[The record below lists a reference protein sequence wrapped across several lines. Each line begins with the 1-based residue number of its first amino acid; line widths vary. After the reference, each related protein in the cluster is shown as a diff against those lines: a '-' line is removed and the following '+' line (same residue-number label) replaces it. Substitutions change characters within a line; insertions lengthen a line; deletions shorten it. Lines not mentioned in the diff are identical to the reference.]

1 MDKNILK
8 ERNEKIKKLMTEMG
22 MDAVVALSLE
32 NVFYSTGAYIMTQRA
47 IRDRLEI
54 AILPRKE
61 DPVFIVCKIEERLA
75 REETWIEDM
84 RTYIEFKDSPILFL
98 VDALKEM
105 GFEKASIGIEQRFL
119 SAQDYIEL
127 KNAMPD
133 TQFIE
138 CQGLFN
144 KVQMIKEPGE
154 IEILAKAALA
164 TRKAAD
170 AGFISAKIGD
180 TEKELANQMNINLL
194 NQGVD
199 ELSFMV
205 LGTGKRSMHAH
216 PTPGDTPLCNG
227 DIVRVDFGGL
237 FSGYYSDLAR
247 TAVVG
252 KPSSIQADVY
262 KKLATIQK
270 EVIYSLQVG
279 VRFCDVYNQCKEMYK
294 EKELP
299 FNMPHI
305 GHGLGIGLH
314 EHPIINPLNEEK
326 VQENMVINVEPLV
339 VYGEGAYHIE
349 DLLLTTKNGP
359 KILTGSRMSDEI
371 PVIN

>member
-1 MDKNILK
+1 MKKHILRA
-8 ERNEKIKKLMTEMG
+8 RNERMKELMVEKG

-47 IRDRLEI
+47 IKDRLEI
-54 AILPRKE
+54 AILPQKG
-61 DPVFIVCKIEERLA
+61 DPVFVVCKIEERLA
-75 REETWIEDM
+75 KEETWIEDM
-84 RTYIEFKDSPILFL
+84 RTYIEFKESPILFL

-105 GFEKASIGIEQRFL
+105 GLEKACIGIEQHQL
-119 SAQDYIEL
+119 SAHYHMEL
-127 KNAMPD
+127 KNAMPNSE
-133 TQFIE
+133 FVE
-138 CQGLFN
+138 CQNIFD

-154 IEILAKAALA
+154 IEILTKAAIG
-164 TRKAAD
+164 TRKAVD
-170 AGFISAKIGD
+170 AAFISAKVGD
-180 TEKELANQMNINLL
+180 TEKELANQMNINLI

-205 LGTGKRSMHAH
+205 LGTGKRSMYAH
-216 PTPGDTPLCNG
+216 PTPGDTPLCPG
-227 DIVRVDFGGL
+227 DILRVDFGGI
-237 FSGYYSDLAR
+237 FSGYFSDLAR

-252 KPSSIQADVY
+252 NPSPVQAEVY

-279 VRFCDVYNQCKEMYK
+279 VRFCDVYNKCKNLYK

-339 VYGEGAYHIE
+339 VYGDGAYHIE

-359 KILTGSRMSDEI
+359 KILTGSSMSDEI
-371 PVIN
+371 PIII